1 MSFAIHLISSS
12 QLFNVDNLAK
22 KTPEKQKKKKKEKQP
37 ETNEKTEGKW
47 VNNSWGILIITHYI
61 CFKHYI
67 KCIYLLL

>member
-12 QLFNVDNLAK
+12 QLFSVDNLAK
-22 KTPEKQKKKKKEKQP
+22 KTPEKKEKEKQS